1 MLKGIIGKILSVLG
15 SGLVS
20 REGKE
25 RQAIKLRAKL
35 LKQYA
40 KGNEATDAA
49 K

>member
-25 RQAIKLRAKL
+25 RQAFKRAKL

-40 KGNEATDAA
+40 KGDEATDAA